1 VIEIGARL
9 SELEALGLS
18 RKTRLVSGPQG
29 PRVVLNGKPT
39 LSLCSANYLGLA
51 DNPHVR
57 EAAAGAALRW
67 GAGTGGSRLTS
78 GTMTIH
84 RRLEERL
91 ASFLGRQSVLLF
103 GSGFLANAGVIAA
116 LARPGDVVFADEL
129 SHASIID
136 GCRLAGAETFLYDH
150 LDVDHLAWGIR
161 KAEGRGA
168 LIATES
174 IFATGG
180 DLAPLGDIAE
190 LGRRRGIRLLVDE
203 SHAVGTMGPEG
214 RGALARDELQDQVD
228 VIVGSLGAALGSY
241 GAFVACDR
249 QMAVHLLNCARTLI
263 FSSAPAPSATAAAYA
278 ALTLL
283 KQRPQLVERLHTNSA
298 LLRRE
303 LERQGFGA
311 GGGAH
316 IVSVFIGAAELSDRL
331 ATSALEEG
339 IFIEAVR
346 PPVVPAPASFL
357 RLAVMATHRPDE
369 LREAA
374 QILATAARAQ
384 GFEPGQSVLAADV
397 VELEP
402 ASAPEVFDA
411 EHPEVFESGRREV
424 FDAEQPRSAP
434 AIFDFESTDRL
445 AA

>member
-1 VIEIGARL
+1 MIDIGARL

-51 DNPHVR
+51 DNPLVR
-57 EAAAGAALRW
+57 EAAAEAALRW
-67 GAGTGGSRLTS
+67 GAGAGGSRLTS

-91 ASFLGRQSVLLF
+91 AAFLGRQSVLLF
-103 GSGFLANAGVIAA
+103 GSGYLANAGAIAA

-136 GCRLAGAETFLYDH
+136 GCQLAGAETFLYDH

-174 IFATGG
+174 IFAAGG
-180 DLAPLGDIAE
+180 DLAPLADIAE
-190 LGRRRGIRLLVDE
+190 TAHRRGVRLLVDE
-203 SHAVGTMGPEG
+203 SHGIGTMGPEG
-214 RGALARDELQDQVD
+214 QGALARGGLRDQVD
-228 VIVGSLGAALGSY
+228 VIVGSLGTALGSY

-249 QMAVHLLNCARTLI
+249 RLASHLLNSARPLM
-263 FSSAPAPSATAAAYA
+263 FSSAPAPSAAAAAFA
-278 ALTLL
+278 ALSILE
-283 KQRPQLVERLHTNSA
+283 QRPQLVERLHTNA
-298 LLRRE
+298 GVLRRE
-303 LERQGFGA
+303 LERHGFGA
-311 GGGAH
+311 GGDAH
-316 IVSVFIGAAELSDRL
+316 IVSVFIGAAELSERL
-331 ATSALEEG
+331 ATSALEQG

-346 PPVVPAPASFL
+346 PPVVPAPAAFL
-357 RLAVMATHRPDE
+357 RLTAMASHRPDE

-374 QILATAARAQ
+374 HILAATAQ
-384 GFEPGQSVLAADV
+384 GAGLRP
-397 VELEP
+397 
-402 ASAPEVFDA
+402 
-411 EHPEVFESGRREV
+411 
-424 FDAEQPRSAP
+424 
-434 AIFDFESTDRL
+434 
-445 AA
+445 

>member
-1 VIEIGARL
+1 VIDIGARL

-51 DNPHVR
+51 DHPRVR
-57 EAAAGAALRW
+57 EAAAEAALRW
-67 GAGTGGSRLTS
+67 GAGTGASRLTS

-91 ASFLGRQSVLLF
+91 ATFLRRQSALLF

-129 SHASIID
+129 SHTSILD

-150 LDVDHLAWGIR
+150 LDVEHLAWGIR
-161 KAEGRGA
+161 KAEGRAA

-180 DLAPLGDIAE
+180 DLAPLADIVA
-190 LGRRRGIRLLVDE
+190 LAQQRRLRTLVDE
-203 SHAVGTMGPEG
+203 SHAIGAAGPEG
-214 RGALARDELQDQVD
+214 RGALAGAGLLDQAD
-228 VIVGSLGAALGSY
+228 VVVGSLGTALGSY

-249 QMAVHLLNCARTLI
+249 QMAVHLLNSARTLI

-278 ALTLL
+278 ALSLL
-283 KQRPQLVERLHTNSA
+283 EERPQLVERLRTNSG

-311 GGGAH
+311 GGDAH
-316 IVSVFIGAAELSDRL
+316 IVSLFIGMAELSDQL
-331 ATSALEEG
+331 AASALEQG
-339 IFIEAVR
+339 ILIEAVR
-346 PPVVPAPASFL
+346 PPVLPAPASFL
-357 RLAVMATHRPDE
+357 RLAVMASHRPDE

-374 QILATAARAQ
+374 QILSAAARAH
-384 GFEPGQSVLAADV
+384 GFEPEESMLAADV
-397 VELEP
+397 IELEP
-402 ASAPEVFDA
+402 APAVEAFDTGPAPGV
-411 EHPEVFESGRREV
+411 
-424 FDAEQPRSAP
+424 
-434 AIFDFESTDRL
+434 FDFEQTGRL

>member
-1 VIEIGARL
+1 VIDLGARL

-51 DNPHVR
+51 DHPRVR
-57 EAAAGAALRW
+57 EAAAEAALRW
-67 GAGTGGSRLTS
+67 GAGTGASRLS
-78 GTMTIH
+78 CGTMTIH

-180 DLAPLGDIAE
+180 DLAPLAE
-190 LGRRRGIRLLVDE
+190 LGALAHQRRLRLLVDE
-203 SHAVGTMGPEG
+203 SHGIGTVGPEG
-214 RGALARDELQDQVD
+214 RGALAGAGLQNQAD
-228 VIVGSLGAALGSY
+228 VVLGSLGTAFGSY

-249 QMAVHLLNCARTLI
+249 QMAVHLLNSARTLM
-263 FSSAPAPSATAAAYA
+263 FSSAPAPSATAAAHA
-278 ALTLL
+278 ALMLL
-283 KQRPQLVERLHTNSA
+283 EERPQLVERLRTNA
-298 LLRRE
+298 AVLRRE

-311 GGGAH
+311 GGDAH
-316 IVSVFIGAAELSDRL
+316 IVSLFIGMAELSDRL
-331 ATSALEEG
+331 AASALEQG

-357 RLAVMATHRPDE
+357 RLAVMASHRPDE

-374 QILATAARAQ
+374 QILATTARTH
-384 GFEPGQSVLAADV
+384 GFDPEESVLAADV
-397 VELEP
+397 IELEP
-402 ASAPEVFDA
+402 AFDA
-411 EHPEVFESGRREV
+411 ELPEVV
-424 FDAEQPRSAP
+424 AAEPP
-434 AIFDFESTDRL
+434 VPGVFDFEQTDRL